1 MSTRPFVSGGH
12 NLIGSITIL
21 GSPWHASDELG
32 WAYYQ
37 LDPRLGPLG
46 ANGGPTAT
54 MPLLWGSPA
63 AGRGDPAVC
72 ANAGGTAPIAGKDQ
86 RGLARPAA
94 CAIGAF
100 QPLLSDIAPVLGP
113 AGGGTVVTL
122 TGAGYAPGATVSLGG
137 VGCTNVHVVNSAT
150 LTCTSGAHA
159 PGAVDVVVTEGGLS
173 ETAPGA
179 YFYGAPNAL
188 PGGQAIGGFPGPQP
202 NTLPATRPAGP
213 AGPAG
218 GIAPNPLPAARP

>member
-1 MSTRPFVSGGH
+1 MGSTTSLTR
-12 NLIGSITIL
+12 GSAP
-21 GSPWHASDELG
+21 SA
-32 WAYYQ
+32 
-37 LDPRLGPLG
+37 
-46 ANGGPTAT
+46 PTAAPPRRCPSGVPPPPVAVT
-54 MPLLWGSPA
+54 PPLRERGRHRPHRREGS
-63 AGRGDPAVC
+63 
-72 ANAGGTAPIAGKDQ
+72 
-86 RGLARPAA
+86 ARPRPPRRLRDV
-94 CAIGAF
+94 AF
-100 QPLLSDIAPVLGP
+100 EPLLSDIAPVLGP